1 MELTNPG
8 SNKKEDQV
16 IGSLKMFAKT
26 GKPAGVDNNVHRDRK
41 SYTIQLLKVELL
53 NQQSQNQSITEKRK
67 LI

>member
-16 IGSLKMFAKT
+16 IGSFNMLAKT
-26 GKPAGVDNNVHRDRK
+26 GKPAGVDSNVHRDRK

-53 NQQSQNQSITEKRK
+53 NQQSQNQSITEKN
-67 LI
+67 